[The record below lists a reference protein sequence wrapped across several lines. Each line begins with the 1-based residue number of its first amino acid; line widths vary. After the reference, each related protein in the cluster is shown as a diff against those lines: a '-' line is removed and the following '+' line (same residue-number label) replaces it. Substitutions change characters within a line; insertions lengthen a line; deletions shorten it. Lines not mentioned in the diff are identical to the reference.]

1 MRMDVV
7 KDNEDKIKDI
17 LVKRYNLHEL
27 HSYVWA
33 YYDELKALGIEVEPN
48 IRLANATNPNI
59 ETIRNSMI
67 PTQLCQVKTNVG
79 YAPEFGIFEVGRV
92 VTGMDENNLCV
103 EKKMLA
109 VTLYSKTKELKDM
122 YFELRDI
129 LAVITDDLKHK
140 TLSFVKAEPSH
151 SYEHPV
157 NLNTIVLDGKE
168 IGKIGILHPVVGKKL
183 DKKANVVFAEVD
195 MQAFADVKNASIVY
209 EEPSKYP
216 PMDYDISVIVPS
228 GVMFSDLQR
237 AWENEGRGILKSA
250 RIVDTYNTDSFHSV
264 TIRFVFSSNE
274 RTLSSAE
281 VQEIMDAVIENLK
294 KNNVN
299 LR

>member
-1 MRMDVV
+1 MDVV

-33 YYDELKALGIEVEPN
+33 YYDELKNLGIEVEDN
-48 IRLANATNPNI
+48 IKLANATNPNI
-59 ETIRNSMI
+59 ETIRKSMI

-79 YAPEFGIFEVGRV
+79 YAPDFGIFEVGRV

-109 VTLYSKTKELKDM
+109 ITLYSKTNELEKL

-140 TLSFVKAEPSH
+140 TLSFVKAEPTH

-157 NLNTIVLDGKE
+157 NLNTIVLDGRE
-168 IGKIGILHPVVGKKL
+168 IGTIGIVHPVVGKKI
-183 DKKANVVFAEVD
+183 DKKANIVFAEVD
-195 MQAFADVKNASIVY
+195 MQAFADVKNASIIY

-216 PMDYDISVIVPS
+216 PMDYDISVVVPS
-228 GVMFSDLQR
+228 GVLFSDL
-237 AWENEGRGILKSA
+237 AKSWENEGRGILKST
-250 RIVDTYNTDSFHSV
+250 RIVDSYDTDLFHSI
-264 TIRFVFSSNE
+264 TIRFEFSSNE
-274 RTLSSAE
+274 RTLSSNE
-281 VQEIMDAVIENLK
+281 VQEIMDNVIENLK
-294 KNNVN
+294 GINVH